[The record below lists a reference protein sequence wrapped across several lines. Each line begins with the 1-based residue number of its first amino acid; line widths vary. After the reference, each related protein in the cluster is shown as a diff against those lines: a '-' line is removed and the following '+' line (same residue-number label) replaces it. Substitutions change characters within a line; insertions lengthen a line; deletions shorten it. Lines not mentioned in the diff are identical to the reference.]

1 MIVVLAETKPHTD
14 EWLEEMRA
22 RVIERASEG
31 RARRLRAAHHSGSGA
46 GDDAPPRFQ
55 PGEGGPDLA
64 IHRPSR
70 RVAKLDHSDSA
81 TIVPPYAS
89 GWANPDGS
97 GDPSDVIHQHG
108 GGFFDGAVVDY
119 RRALRNSG
127 RMEIVSLLAGN
138 DGLAPMTEIPG
149 PEGRGASVRYRQP
162 GVQLVAR
169 SYAVSEVP
177 GSTTV
182 QVGVRFNV
190 SGASKLTQFREHE
203 PGEFTLATMEVGL
216 SLRSQRAI
224 RSASKQVYHHQAETP
239 HPVIPCA
246 VELDAAEY
254 TVTAEIPA
262 RAGEVIRIAA
272 YASVFSAAT
281 EGSGFYAAD
290 LFGPLRG
297 GDRPAAGI
305 DVPVVTVRYLP

>member
-1 MIVVLAETKPHTD
+1 MIVVLAEARPHTD
-14 EWLEEMRA
+14 EWLDGMRA
-22 RVIERASEG
+22 RVIERASE
-31 RARRLRAAHHSGSGA
+31 ARAALLAAYSGSDA
-46 GDDAPPRFQ
+46 GDAVPPRLQ

-64 IHRPSR
+64 IHRPAR
-70 RVAKLDHSDSA
+70 RRPKWDFSDSA

-97 GDPSDVIHQHG
+97 GDASDLFQQHG
-108 GGFFDGAVVDY
+108 AGFFEGAVVDY

-138 DGLAPMTEIPG
+138 DGLAPMTEIAG
-149 PEGRGASVRYRQP
+149 PRGDGASVRYRQP
-162 GVQLVAR
+162 GVQLIAR
-169 SYAVSEVP
+169 NYAVSDVP
-177 GSTTV
+177 GATRV
-182 QVGVRFNV
+182 EVGVRFSV
-190 SGASKLTQFREHE
+190 TGASKLTQFREHE
-203 PGEFTLATMEVGL
+203 PGEFTLTTMEVGL
-216 SLRSQRAI
+216 TLRSPRAI
-224 RSASKQVYHHQAETP
+224 RSASKQVYHQQAESP
-239 HPVIPCA
+239 HPVIPCS
-246 VELDAAEY
+246 VELDGAEH

-281 EGSGFYAAD
+281 EGSGFYSAD

-297 GDRPAAGI
+297 GEQPSAGI